1 MTQQIDRS
9 STTAATHPV
18 EGALALSARHLSVVI
33 DGAER
38 CFHYVWLRDNS
49 WAPADRIGQTGERRL
64 FTAHI
69 DQDIA
74 PEAASYHM
82 STGLSVLW
90 NDGHAST
97 YSPQWLRRYDYS
109 EEARAARRCHPTLWD
124 EQPTP
129 PQRFAHADIVSTTQ
143 GQLAYLDAVREFGAA
158 IVTDVPAVDG
168 ESARFAETIGHVRE
182 IAFERVH
189 NVRTDPTGYSVAHTP
204 AELKPHTDFPS
215 YAWPPS
221 IQLLHFLTNQATGG
235 QTTLTDGWA
244 AVAELRREHPQHF
257 DTLVRTP
264 VPFQV
269 FSDEEDTATEA
280 PLIQLD
286 TEGQVRLFRFSN
298 HLAQPLSVPFKQVE
312 AFYDAYRTLGRI
324 IDSGRY
330 RATFKAQDGDLVTVH
345 GHRVLHGRL
354 PYDPASGTRHIQ
366 DVYMEFDDL
375 TARARVLR
383 RDHKPLPAQ
392 PSGCRQARASR

>member
-1 MTQQIDRS
+1 MPEQIDDS
-9 STTAATHPV
+9 SANRLRHPV
-18 EGALALSARHLSVVI
+18 EGALTLSARHLSVVV
-33 DGAER
+33 DGVER
-38 CFHYVWLRDNS
+38 YFHYMWLRDNS
-49 WAPADRIGQTGERRL
+49 WAPEDRIGQTGERRL

-69 DQDIA
+69 DPDIA
-74 PEAASYHM
+74 PKVASYDTH
-82 STGLSVLW
+82 TGLSVVW
-90 NDGHAST
+90 TDGGAST

-109 EEARAARRCHPTLWD
+109 DEARAGRQYRPTLWD
-124 EQPTP
+124 EQPTSP
-129 PQRFAHADIVSTTQ
+129 RRFGHADVVGNPQ
-143 GQLAYLDAVREFGAA
+143 AQLAYLDAVREFGAA
-158 IVTDVPAVDG
+158 IVTNVPAVDG

-189 NVRTDPTGYSVAHTP
+189 NVRTDPTGYSIAHTP
-204 AELKPHTDFPS
+204 MELKPHTDMPS

-235 QTTLTDGWA
+235 ETTLTDGWA
-244 AVAELRREHPQHF
+244 ALAELRREHPQHF

-286 TEGQVRLFRFSN
+286 TERQVRLLRFSN
-298 HLAQPLSVPFKQVE
+298 HLAQPLSIRFEQVE
-312 AFYDAYRTLGRI
+312 AFYDAYCALGRI

-330 RATFKAQDGDLVTVH
+330 RVTLKAQNGDLITVH

-354 PYDPASGTRHIQ
+354 PYDPESGTRHIQ

-383 RDHKPLPAQ
+383 GDHKPLPAEA
-392 PSGCRQARASR
+392 SGHLAR